1 MAGRPSER
9 SSSNWPA
16 VTPPLATPK
25 AHSVVH
31 HGVRLNDEHAWLRQ
45 IDRPEVRAHIDAENQ
60 YASAMLAPLEPLIE
74 QIAGEIQARLV
85 EDQDSL
91 PWHWAGARIW
101 HRIRTGEQHGRWM
114 RQAKGQ
120 AEEVILNVE
129 QLAQGHP
136 ALDIGEFELSPDGRL
151 LAYTVDERGDLDHR
165 LRIRRLDD
173 GNGGRA
179 GTHLRWQVRGC
190 AGVAWAEDGEHLFY
204 ILQDDARRPF
214 QLWRHR
220 LKGGEPDVLIW
231 EERDERFS
239 LDIGTTRDRQWLMAT
254 SASLD
259 RTEVRVLN
267 AHQPRS
273 RWRCLW
279 RRRRGIEAWLDHRAG
294 QWLALVNDRGP
305 NFRLVELDI
314 TSSDKTERPALN
326 EWLPHAED
334 TWIEDVDVFDH
345 GLMLTLRRDA
355 WRQLA
360 WLPLTPG
367 QPIQAEDFARLR
379 AVDLP
384 DPGVQA
390 HLGDNLDPS
399 GLDVRI
405 VTLGMVQP
413 DEILSWK
420 PQEGTWQ
427 RLWSAP
433 VKSVDLS
440 TYAWARRQAMAA
452 DGTPIPITL
461 AWRRTSTSGND
472 SEEPPQHRPLLLQGY
487 GAYGISQEPAF
498 SSSRLSLMD
507 RGVIVA
513 LAHVRGGS
521 DCGRR
526 WYEAGKL
533 AHKHRS
539 FSDFV
544 TCAQALIAQGWT
556 DAGRIIAEGG
566 SAGGLLVTASAQ
578 LDATPFAAVVA
589 EVPFVDVLN
598 TMLDPSLPLTVGEYL
613 EWGDPRRR
621 ADFLRIRSWAPYEQI
636 QPGPFPALFMRT
648 SLHDSQV
655 PVWEPLKFAARL
667 RQANRGRADS
677 QPVIVQVE
685 MDQGHAGAT
694 GRFDAIRERAQTLAF
709 MLQTWGLAHSTGG
722 L

>member
-1 MAGRPSER
+1 MAGRPSNR
-9 SSSNWPA
+9 SPSKWPA

-25 AHSVVH
+25 PHSVVH
-31 HGVRLNDEHAWLRQ
+31 HGVHLTDEYAWLRQ
-45 IDRPEVRAHIDAENQ
+45 IDRHEVHAHIEAENR
-60 YASAMLAPLEPLIE
+60 YTNAMLAPLAPLVE
-74 QIAGEIQARLV
+74 QIAGEIQSRLV

-91 PWHWAGARIW
+91 PWVWAGARIW
-101 HRIRTGEQHGRWM
+101 HRICTGEQHGRWI
-114 RQAKGQ
+114 RQAEGR
-120 AEEVILNVE
+120 AEEVILDVE
-129 QLAQGHP
+129 RLAQGHP
-136 ALDIGEFELSPDGRL
+136 ALDIGDFELSPNGQL

-165 LRIRRLDD
+165 LRIRRLND
-173 GNGGRA
+173 GNGGTA

-190 AGVAWAEDGEHLFY
+190 AGVVWAEDGEHLFY
-204 ILQDDARRPF
+204 ILQDAARRPF

-220 LKGGEPDVLIW
+220 VQGSEPDLLIW

-239 LDIGTTRDRQWLMAT
+239 LDIGTTRDRQWLIAT

-267 AHQPRS
+267 AHHPRS

-279 RRRRGIEAWLDHRAG
+279 RRRRGVEAWLDHRAG

-305 NFRLVELDI
+305 NFRLVEVDI
-314 TSSDKTERPALN
+314 ASAHPHGRPMLR
-326 EWLPHAED
+326 EWVPHAED
-334 TWIEDVDVFDH
+334 TWLEDVDVFDH
-345 GLMLTLRRDA
+345 GLMLTVRRDA
-355 WRQLA
+355 RRQLA

-367 QPIQAEDFARLR
+367 QPIRTEDLARLR
-379 AVDLP
+379 AVEGLDE
-384 DPGVQA
+384 GVQA
-390 HLGDNLDPS
+390 HVGDNLDPS
-399 GLDVRI
+399 GVDIRI
-405 VTLGMVQP
+405 ETLGMVQP
-413 DEILSWK
+413 DEIWSWR
-420 PQEGTWQ
+420 PAEGTWQ

-440 TYAWARRQAMAA
+440 AYAWARRQAMAA

-472 SEEPPQHRPLLLQGY
+472 SEEPPRHRPLLLQGY

-507 RGVIVA
+507 RGVVVA

-544 TCAQALIAQGWT
+544 ACARALIEQGWT
-556 DAGRIIAEGG
+556 DAGQIVAEGG

-578 LDATPFAAVVA
+578 LDPTAFAAVVA

-621 ADFLRIRSWAPYEQI
+621 TDFRRIQSWAPYEQI
-636 QPGPFPALFMRT
+636 RPGPFPALFMRS

-667 RQANRGRADS
+667 RQVNLGRADA

-709 MLQTWGLAHSTGG
+709 MLQAWGLAPSSGRV
-722 L
+722 